1 VTLAALCVEWT
12 VVLGVLLLDVSVLAR
27 TVETVRKQGGV
38 EGGVFAR
45 IVQGVE
51 EIHSWAESDCPGYLH
66 FLDLVH
72 PHFDQLKSLAQH
84 SPKTPLSQSTE
95 EVDLGVTL
103 VEDSTSQLKDKSSP
117 KKAGSQDQD
126 GSVCVVS

>member
-1 VTLAALCVEWT
+1 MPLPPLPWHMHP
-12 VVLGVLLLDVSVLAR
+12 
-27 TVETVRKQGGV
+27 
-38 EGGVFAR
+38 
-45 IVQGVE
+45 
-51 EIHSWAESDCPGYLH
+51 HSPGYLH

-84 SPKTPLSQSTE
+84 SPNTPLSQSTE
-95 EVDLGVTL
+95 DVDLGVTL

-117 KKAGSQDQD
+117 KIAGSQDQD